1 MSAHLSGALAGLGE
15 LDRTEVLAAVAAV
28 DVAEKPVTGEHFRA
42 LRDPA
47 LRRAVEEALRIEGRV
62 LVEHE
67 TGWLSGYSDDIAD
80 RLQDEGLGVL
90 GRTDRAVLTLVLLHS
105 VAIPQARGRLD
116 GDDWTNAVPT
126 SMDELKK
133 NKKLTAKEIHAS
145 VRRLR
150 TLGVLHHGNR
160 GAIAPGPQFLRLSKQ
175 RSGRLSEELVL
186 LCRPTGMLAQVIRRR
201 RAAAT
206 HQEASHA

>member
-1 MSAHLSGALAGLGE
+1 MTAATGALAALGE

-28 DVAEKPVTGEHFRA
+28 DVAEKPVVAEHFRA

-47 LRRAVEEALRIEGRV
+47 LRRAVNEALASEGRE
-62 LVEHE
+62 LIEHE
-67 TGWLSGYSDDIAD
+67 LGWLSAYRDDIAD
-80 RLQDEGLGVL
+80 RLQEEGLGVL

-105 VAIPQARGRLD
+105 VAIPRARGRLD
-116 GDDWTNAVPT
+116 SDDWMQAIPT
-126 SMDELKK
+126 TMDELKK
-133 NKKLTAKEIHAS
+133 SQSLTARDIQVS

-160 GAIAPGPQFLRLSKQ
+160 GAIAPGPQFLRLTKQ
-175 RSGRLSEELVL
+175 RTGRLAEELVL

-201 RAAAT
+201 RDAAT
-206 HQEASHA
+206 HEEVTHA